1 MSVKNAR
8 VYDLNVEHT
17 HNFIANGIVT
27 HNCIYTWRG
36 ASVENL
42 LEFDRTYPAAQ
53 TITLER
59 NYRATKNLV
68 DAANAVIGK
77 NKNRKEKY
85 ATTEKVAGEPIV
97 VHTALNAEEEA
108 RWIALKIKKS
118 DVRWN
123 TTRRNCNFVSHQ
135 LPVARAGGGIAPRR
149 CAVQAH
155 RHAVLRA
162 QGGEGRARV
171 DAARDGPIKR
181 SGYDSRNTVSAT
193 RHWES
198 TRGLARPVP
207 NQIWYW
213 ARRRPAFPTARGR
226 TRESGAV

>member
-1 MSVKNAR
+1 M
-8 VYDLNVEHT
+8 
-17 HNFIANGIVT
+17 T

-97 VHTALNAEEEA
+97 VHIALNAEEEA
-108 RWIALKIKKS
+108 RWIALKIKNLMS
-118 DVRWN
+118 DGIRPEEIAILYR
-123 TTRRNCNFVSHQ
+123 TNFQSRA
-135 LPVARAGGGIAPRR
+135 LEEGLLRAGVPYKLIGTRFFARKEVKDALAWMR
-149 CAVQAH
+149 LAMDSSREAEH
-155 RHAVLRA
+155 RLRA
-162 QGGEGRARV
+162 AAAPPRGMPRNAR
-171 DAARDGPIKR
+171 
-181 SGYDSRNTVSAT
+181 
-193 RHWES
+193 
-198 TRGLARPVP
+198 
-207 NQIWYW
+207 Q

>member
-42 LEFDRTYPAAQ
+42 LEFDRTYPEAQ

-97 VHTALNAEEEA
+97 VHIALNAEEEA
-108 RWIALKIKKS
+108 RWIALKIKNLMS
-118 DVRWN
+118 GGIRPEEIAILYR
-123 TTRRNCNFVSHQ
+123 TNFQS
-135 LPVARAGGGIAPRR
+135 RAGGGIAPRR

-171 DAARDGPIKR
+171 DAARDG
-181 SGYDSRNTVSAT
+181 
-193 RHWES
+193 
-198 TRGLARPVP
+198 
-207 NQIWYW
+207 
-213 ARRRPAFPTARGR
+213 FFARGR
-226 TRESGAV
+226 QAPRGGGAAAGIGA